1 MGGNRP
7 TMTRLFAVAALLC
20 VAAVWG
26 TPFIQSSANVPCR
39 PMAEYMPENVQRL
52 YDMGKHNGTWYEV
65 AFRDLYPWGPICFCQ
80 QSIKYVNVEQ
90 GYIDDYFVFSCGMG
104 HPIKGQDYISPQRE
118 NVTNGGTGKRHQNGV
133 YDMYV
138 RDSDFK
144 FITHYEWNS
153 EAIGFEDDGQDQYK
167 WMIEYQCG
175 TRPGLPKW
183 LCPLGRAADGQCYFT
198 GVQMFVRDFDFIED
212 GRNIMIN
219 Y

>member
-52 YDMGKHNGTWYEV
+52 YDMDKHNGTWYEV
-65 AFRDLYPWGPICFCQ
+65 SFRDLYPWGPLCFCQ
-80 QSIKYVNVEQ
+80 QSIKYVNKAK
-90 GYIDDYFVFSCGMG
+90 GCIDDYFVFTCGPG
-104 HPIKGQDYISPQRE
+104 FVNPKASYISPQRE
-118 NVTNGGTGKRHQNGV
+118 NITKPDGSTHSNGA

-138 RDSDFK
+138 RDSAFK

-153 EAIGFEDDGQDQYK
+153 QVVGFKDDGQGQYK
-167 WMIEYQCG
+167 WVIEFQCG
-175 TRPGLPKW
+175 TRPDLPPE
-183 LCPLGRAADGQCYFT
+183 LCLGRTASNGKCYFT
-198 GVQMFVRDFDFIED
+198 GIQMYVRDIA
-212 GRNIMIN
+212 
-219 Y
+219 